1 MVVTIIMAMTTASE
15 RVLGEDQEVSLAKDQ
30 FRNRS
35 IKKVNDSQTSKNKS
49 VNQYDQQMKFD
60 EENEI
65 KRYQSKEWSEV
76 LSSMEASYYSEDEE
90 EGSYDTED
98 VDEDEEG
105 SSYSEE
111 EE

>member
-1 MVVTIIMAMTTASE
+1 
-15 RVLGEDQEVSLAKDQ
+15 
-30 FRNRS
+30 
-35 IKKVNDSQTSKNKS
+35 VNDSQTSKNKS

-65 KRYQSKEWSEV
+65 ERYQSEEGSEV
-76 LSSMEASYYSEDEE
+76 LSSMEDSYYSEDEE

-98 VDEDEEG
+98 EDEEG